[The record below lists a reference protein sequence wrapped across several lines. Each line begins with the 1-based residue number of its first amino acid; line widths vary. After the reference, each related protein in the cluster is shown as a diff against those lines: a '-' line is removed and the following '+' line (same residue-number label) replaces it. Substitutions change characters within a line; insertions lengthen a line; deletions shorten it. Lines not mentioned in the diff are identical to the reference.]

1 MIEGGRGQGRYDSK
15 PPGLRQTGAPPL
27 FRYGVAA
34 LLIASTAAV
43 AQTQGMLDKSAFLG
57 SCVPLV
63 AKAPHDGQ
71 WWECKP
77 GRLSGYPDLSK
88 DACRRGDMRGDVR
101 FWLCPAE
108 LVVSRSTG
116 ATS

>member
-1 MIEGGRGQGRYDSK
+1 M
-15 PPGLRQTGAPPL
+15 

-43 AQTQGMLDKSAFLG
+43 AHTQGMLDKSAFLG
-57 SCVPLV
+57 SCAPLV

-77 GRLSGYPDLSK
+77 GRLSGYPDLTK
-88 DACRRGDMRGDVR
+88 DACKRGDMRGQVR

-108 LVVSRSTG
+108 LVVSRSTS
-116 ATS
+116 ATH